1 PVQEGGVRAMCAA
14 LRHRGPDGE
23 GVYVAPGVALGMRR
37 LSIIDLRTGDQP
49 VANEDGTAWVVF
61 NGEIYNYRELR
72 HDLEGR
78 GHRFPTSRRGST
90 GGPLV
95 HSSRLSIPLP
105 IRASSRASRSS
116 SRATCWSPAPA
127 AESGSG
133 ATGMYGSTPR
143 PAAANRTSPTSCGV
157 CSRNRCASTWS
168 ATSRWAR
175 FSREGSTPAASS
187 R

>member
-1 PVQEGGVRAMCAA
+1 MCGVAGIVDLDRAPVQEGGVRAMCAA

-78 GHRFPTSRRGST
+78 GHRFRTSSDTESIVHLYEERGPACVEALRGMFAFAVWDQSRRTLLQARDRLGIK
-90 GGPLV
+90 PLYYTEIG
-95 HSSRLSIPLP
+95 RRIP
-105 IRASSRASRSS
+105 
-116 SRATCWSPAPA
+116 RATP
-127 AESGSG
+127 G
-133 ATGMYGSTPR
+133 ATYTPSPSGPR
-143 PAAANRTSPTSCGV
+143 CLSAAHMARTPPS
-157 CSRNRCASTWS
+157 
-168 ATSRWAR
+168 
-175 FSREGSTPAASS
+175 
-187 R
+187 